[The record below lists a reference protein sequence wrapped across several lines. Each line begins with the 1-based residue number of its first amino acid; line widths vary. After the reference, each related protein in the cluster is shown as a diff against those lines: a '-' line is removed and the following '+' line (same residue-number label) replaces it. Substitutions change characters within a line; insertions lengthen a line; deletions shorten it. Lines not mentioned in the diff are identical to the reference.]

1 MRCHPNAHTATLCP
15 WGTSPYDADAAHS
28 HWGGG
33 GDCVNLRRL
42 VLPLAQA
49 TAAVRHRPRPVPWLQ
64 TPSRAAARRPGW
76 RCPRPGPKAVPDVVG
91 SAVAPQ
97 AARLGRRE
105 VPAKPLGCWPRR
117 GGVHR
122 SSRSRRARIASGRSV
137 ARVYMQPASLRS
149 GLSGGLYTGYSPV
162 YCCGAEAPRS
172 FCVLLVCVCVIY
184 LLRRL
189 VSNVLIQEEL
199 DTPLYKLETGELGG
213 RDPRSRIAI
222 ALQHHQKG
230 CLCLPPSPYLA
241 CACPAVNRER
251 MRPRQRDQLSY
262 RHK

>member
-1 MRCHPNAHTATLCP
+1 MPPPSSQPTRCCQTPALYGEGEGLLALGSGVFLQWRRCRAGTAVVRTTSLRGPWGSPTVRCHPNAHTATLCP

-33 GDCVNLRRL
+33 GDCVNPRRL

-122 SSRSRRARIASGRSV
+122 SSRSRRVRNCKW
-137 ARVYMQPASLRS
+137 P
-149 GLSGGLYTGYSPV
+149 
-162 YCCGAEAPRS
+162 
-172 FCVLLVCVCVIY
+172 
-184 LLRRL
+184 
-189 VSNVLIQEEL
+189 
-199 DTPLYKLETGELGG
+199 
-213 RDPRSRIAI
+213 
-222 ALQHHQKG
+222 
-230 CLCLPPSPYLA
+230 
-241 CACPAVNRER
+241 
-251 MRPRQRDQLSY
+251 
-262 RHK
+262 

>member
-1 MRCHPNAHTATLCP
+1 MLPNSHLIWRGRGSARAGLGRYPTVAPLSGRDGGGAHHQLARSLGLTHRAVSPERPHGHFVPL
-15 WGTSPYDADAAHS
+15 GTSPYDADAAHS

-33 GDCVNLRRL
+33 GDCVNPRRL

-122 SSRSRRARIASGRSV
+122 SSRSRRARNCKW
-137 ARVYMQPASLRS
+137 P
-149 GLSGGLYTGYSPV
+149 
-162 YCCGAEAPRS
+162 
-172 FCVLLVCVCVIY
+172 
-184 LLRRL
+184 
-189 VSNVLIQEEL
+189 
-199 DTPLYKLETGELGG
+199 
-213 RDPRSRIAI
+213 
-222 ALQHHQKG
+222 
-230 CLCLPPSPYLA
+230 
-241 CACPAVNRER
+241 
-251 MRPRQRDQLSY
+251 
-262 RHK
+262 